1 MKWLFKNKD
10 KSYPEYWTTYESL
23 FTTQNQDDIHTSTY
37 VVLDTETTGF
47 NYDKDRM
54 LCIGAVKIID
64 GYIDVSTAF
73 EIYLKQDYFDKN
85 TVKIHG
91 ILKNDKFETVSEEEA
106 IILLLDYIK
115 DSILV
120 AHHAFFDI
128 NMINVAL
135 SRLEL
140 PKLKNEVLD
149 TMLIF
154 RATRIKSNL
163 IDPNKKYSLDELAEF
178 YDIDLSDRHTAS
190 GDALITAIAFLRS
203 IHFLVKTKAFTLKD
217 LLKL

>member
-1 MKWLFKNKD
+1 MKWLFSNKE

-23 FTTQNQDDIHTSTY
+23 FTTAKQEDIHTSTY

-47 NYDKDRM
+47 NYDKDRI

-64 GYIDVSTAF
+64 GVIDVSTAF

-91 ILKNDKFETVSEEEA
+91 ILKNDKFETLSEEDA
-106 IILLLDYIK
+106 IILFLEYIK

-128 NMINVAL
+128 NMINMAL

-140 PKLKNEVLD
+140 PKLKNKVLD

-163 IDPNKKYSLDELAEF
+163 LDPNKKYSLDEVAEF

-190 GDALITAIAFLRS
+190 GDALITAIAFIRS
-203 IHFLVKTKAFTLKD
+203 IHFLIKTKAYTLKD